1 METQD
6 LRGGVSDKNMFKVL
20 TIGGSD
26 SSGGAG
32 IQADIK
38 TILSLGGYG
47 MSVVTG
53 VTAQNTLG
61 VQGLMAVEPDFVRL
75 QLESVL
81 SDIGADC
88 VKTGMMVNAEI
99 VKVVSERLS
108 RYGIDKIVVDPVL
121 TSKSGATLLD
131 DEGRDALVECLF
143 PKAYLVTPNIPE
155 AEILSGLPVNGIRDM
170 IRAAKEILSMGPK
183 YVLVKGGHLG
193 DNPIDVLHDGS
204 QHYEF
209 SIQRVRT
216 RHTHGTGCTLASAV
230 ATLLA
235 KGLPLLEC
243 IDKAKRYLYRAL
255 RFSLGI
261 GRGIGPTNH
270 FASITR
276 EIARTHVM
284 EELETAFDRL
294 KRLNIGHLI
303 PEVQSNLAYAI
314 PYAESVHD
322 VASFPGRIIRLGNTV
337 DTLAS
342 ARFGASRQIHHLV
355 LAAMDYDPERR
366 AAMTIHYSDT
376 LVKRI
381 KSLGYSVAEFDRNR
395 TPPDLQREEGST
407 LAWGVQDVME
417 ELGKVP
423 DAIFDRGAMGK
434 VPLIRLFSINPGSI
448 VDLIAKL

>member
-1 METQD
+1 
-6 LRGGVSDKNMFKVL
+6 MFKVL

-32 IQADIK
+32 IQADTK
-38 TILSLGGYG
+38 TVLSLGGYG

-61 VQGLMAVEPDFVRL
+61 VQGVVPMEPEFVAL

-81 SDIGADC
+81 GDIGADC
-88 VKTGMMVNAEI
+88 VKTGMMVNAAI
-99 VKVVSERLS
+99 AKVVAEKLTQH
-108 RYGIDKIVVDPVL
+108 GIEKIVVDPVF

-131 DEGRDALVECLF
+131 EEGRQALVDHVF

-155 AEILSGLPVNGIRDM
+155 TEILAGFKISNVSDM
-170 IRAAKEILSMGPK
+170 TRAAKNVLSMGPK
-183 YVLVKGGHLG
+183 YVLVKGGHLDG
-193 DNPIDVLHDGS
+193 TPVDVLHDGS

-235 KGLPLLEC
+235 KGLPLLES

-255 RFSLGI
+255 RFSLDI
-261 GRGIGPTNH
+261 GGGIGPTNH

-276 EIARTHVM
+276 EIARTHVI
-284 EELETAFDRL
+284 EELETARDRL

-303 PEVQSNLAYAI
+303 PEVQSNLAFAI
-314 PYAESVHD
+314 PYAESVND
-322 VASFPGRIIRLGNTV
+322 VASFPGRIIRLGNSV

-355 LAAMDYDPERR
+355 LAAMDYDSERR

-381 KSLGYSVAEFDRNR
+381 KSLGYNVAEFDRNR
-395 TPPDLQREEGST
+395 TPPDLQQEEGST

-417 ELGKVP
+417 ELEGVP
-423 DAIFDRGAMGK
+423 DAIFDRGAVGK
-434 VPLIRLFSINPGSI
+434 VPLIRLFGNEPASI